1 MAEENWEVRLLRRP
15 VGRVEVEDFV
25 VTRGQLPEPAGGEVL
40 VRNTWLSVD
49 PALRMR
55 LDERTPRGYLPPIPV
70 GGVLVGLAIG
80 EVVKSRA
87 AGFAPGDIVQHIH
100 GYREYAAVP
109 VEGATLGG
117 AGALTK
123 VDVSAAPARHYLG
136 PLGSAGLTAYAAL
149 VRIAGL
155 RDSDVVWVSAAAGAV
170 GGLAV
175 QIARLRGHRVIGTA
189 GSPAKVAHVQEVLGA
204 EAAFD
209 YHDVDLVA
217 ALGDLAP
224 DGVDV
229 YVDNVG
235 GRHLEAALSVLRPH
249 GRVALVGAIA
259 TYDGNQP
266 SGPANLFQ
274 AVARSLTLRGF
285 RAGDHVDLMDAMRA
299 ELGGHITSGRLHVDE
314 TIYRGIDSAPQ
325 AIVGLLRGETLGKT
339 LVELS

>member
-1 MAEENWEVRLLRRP
+1 MTEENWEVRLSRRP
-15 VGRVEVEDFV
+15 VGRVEVDDLV
-25 VTRGQLPEPAGGEVL
+25 VTRSRVPRPAAGEVL

-55 LDERTPRGYLPPIPV
+55 LDECTPRGYLPPVPV
-70 GGVLVGLAIG
+70 GGVLGGLAIG
-80 EVVKSRA
+80 EVVESRA
-87 AGFAPGDIVQHIH
+87 PGFTPGDTVQHVH
-100 GYREYAAVP
+100 GYRQYAAVP
-109 VEGATLGG
+109 FEGETFAG

-123 VDVSAAPARHYLG
+123 VDVGVAPARHYLG

-149 VRIAGL
+149 VRIAEL

-175 QIARLRGHRVIGTA
+175 QLARLRGNRVIGTA
-189 GSPAKVAHVQEVLGA
+189 GSPEKAAHVRDVLGA

-209 YHDVDLVA
+209 YHGVDLVA
-217 ALGDLAP
+217 VLADLAP

-235 GRHLEAALSVLRPH
+235 GTHLEAALSVLRPH

-259 TYDGNQP
+259 AYDGNQP
-266 SGPANLFQ
+266 PGPTNLFE

-285 RAGDHVDLMDAMRA
+285 RAGDHADLMDAMRA
-299 ELGGHITSGRLHVDE
+299 ELGGHIAHGRLRVDE
-314 TIYRGIDSAPQ
+314 TIYRGIESAPQ
-325 AIVGLLRGETLGKT
+325 AIVGMLRGSTLGKT
-339 LVELS
+339 LVEL